1 MPDLITLENLPYGII
16 LDILIIIVVAGLW
29 MAWWRNLNRLQ
40 KTERL
45 LAESI
50 LQLDQASAQL
60 KQTMDHVLAFEKEK
74 RDGEEVRTKNPPRK
88 QRAPK
93 AAQPVDSVLSRTLQ
107 LQREGKSDK
116 EIAKNLS
123 IPLTQVRLMLKMHT
137 AKAS

>member
-1 MPDLITLENLPYGII
+1 MPELSMLETPPYGII
-16 LDILIIIVVAGLW
+16 LDVLIIIVVAGLW

-50 LQLDQASAQL
+50 LQLEQASARL
-60 KQTMDHVLAFEKEK
+60 KQAMDHILAFEKEK
-74 RDGEEVRTKNPPRK
+74 CAEDEVRTKNPPRK
-88 QRAPK
+88 KRAPT
-93 AAQPVDSVLSRTLQ
+93 ADPSADTVLSRTLR

-123 IPLTQVRLMLKMHT
+123 IPINQVRLMLKMHT
-137 AKAS
+137 TRAS